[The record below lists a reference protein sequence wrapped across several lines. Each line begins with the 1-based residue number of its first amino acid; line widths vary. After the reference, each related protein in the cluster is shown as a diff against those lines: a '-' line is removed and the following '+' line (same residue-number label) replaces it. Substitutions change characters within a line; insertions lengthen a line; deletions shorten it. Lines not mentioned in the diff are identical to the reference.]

1 MKNWFFAAMSLFIIL
16 SLGSCTINRNV
27 MFRTDHDYAF
37 NTPADS
43 LLNEEYRIN
52 VNDLILL
59 RLFSNGGAAM
69 LDITAGTS
77 DSRQFAVFPNTTY
90 LVERDGYIELP
101 EIGEVMVLDMTLNE
115 AERHVESL
123 YANFYNDPFAIVE
136 VVNKRVI
143 VFPGNGGT
151 AAVVPL
157 TNRNTTVIECLAQAG
172 GVTLRGNARR
182 IKLIRTTN
190 FKNEVYLMDLST
202 IEGIKYAN
210 MLVQA
215 NDVIYVEPVPEI
227 AGEILKDVAPFV
239 TLVSGVALIYAILI
253 GTF

>member
-1 MKNWFFAAMSLFIIL
+1 MKNWFFAALSLFLLL

-43 LLNEEYRIN
+43 LLNEEYRVN
-52 VNDLILL
+52 VNDLLL
-59 RLFSNGGAAM
+59 VRLFANGGAAM
-69 LDITAGTS
+69 LDITAGTK
-77 DSRQFAVFPNTTY
+77 DSRQFASFPNTTY
-90 LVERDGYIELP
+90 LVERDGYVELP
-101 EIGEVMVLDMTLNE
+101 EIGEVMVVGMTLNE
-115 AERHVESL
+115 AERHIESL
-123 YANFYNDPFAIVE
+123 YEDFYNYPFAIIE

-172 GVTLRGNARR
+172 GVTLRGNARK
-182 IKLIRTTN
+182 IKLIRTSHN
-190 FKNEVYLMDLST
+190 KNEVFLMDLST

-227 AGEILKDVAPFV
+227 ASEVLKDVAPFV